1 MAECPKQ
8 ASNLKDCN
16 CTYDCSKK
24 GRCCECLAYHRGM
37 GQFPACL
44 FSAKAER
51 ACDRSFAALVRDRE
65 G

>member
-1 MAECPKQ
+1 MAECQKK
-8 ASNLKDCN
+8 SSHLKECN

-24 GRCCECLAYHRGM
+24 GRCCACLSYHRGM
-37 GQFPACL
+37 GQFPACF

-51 ACDRSFAALVRDRE
+51 SDDRSFAALARDRE